1 MTWNSWY
8 MDNCI
13 NDVQRFVRKLQKVN
27 ITKQQRKTLRGQAIN
42 GDLEGAEKGLNKI
55 TEGLESVADVLRIVG
70 E

>member
-1 MTWNSWY
+1 MIWNSWY

-42 GDLEGAEKGLNKI
+42 GDLEGAEKGLDKI
-55 TEGLESVADVLRIVG
+55 LEGANYEI
-70 E
+70 